1 MDWDF
6 CSYDMCAVL
15 FKHACLTCT
24 ATLFGDTS
32 HFFFSWVMK
41 TSWRKQAVFI
51 QMYWTMSHNYQFV
64 HVTYWSDVILFALL
78 FRYSACCSL
87 EFNKRLRWF
96 LCVFVYGKVVVGDKV
111 VLMPANAGQPLHAS
125 NIELLDN
132 PGCNEVRHVTIHKP
146 WLFNISYKEG

>member
-1 MDWDF
+1 MWTETF
-6 CSYDMCAVL
+6 AATKCVLSCSSMPAWVALPLCLEIRHTSSFPELWKRVEEENKQFLYKCTELWCRVQVTQLPVCAC
-15 FKHACLTCT
+15 H
-24 ATLFGDTS
+24 
-32 HFFFSWVMK
+32 
-41 TSWRKQAVFI
+41 
-51 QMYWTMSHNYQFV
+51 
-64 HVTYWSDVILFALL
+64 TYWSDVVLFALL

-132 PGCNEVRHVTIHKP
+132 PGCNEVRTCNHTQT
-146 WLFNISYKEG
+146 LAF